1 MPDND
6 SVIQWLMEGDPTI
19 RWQTLR
25 ALRVLNW
32 WERVCN
38 P

>member
-1 MPDND
+1 MPEND
-6 SVIQWLMEGDPTI
+6 SVIQWLMEGDPGI

-25 ALRVLNW
+25 ALRVLKW
-32 WERVCN
+32 WHRASD